1 MDLVGYTQHYLAY
14 GENHAQEHANHE
26 FGSQYD
32 DVSERYYQEAQDMRD
47 ESLMSDEY
55 QEYMQKV
62 YDAGFGEDWQ
72 AYEASWK
79 RTLEYAQQLGH

>member
-1 MDLVGYTQHYLAY
+1 MDLVGYTASYLAH
-14 GENHAQEHANHE
+14 GENHEQEHANHE
-26 FGSQYD
+26 FGAQYD
-32 DVSERYYQEAQDMRD
+32 DVRERYWQEAQDMRN